1 MAEIS
6 KVAVL
11 IESSREYGRGILRGV
26 AQYARLHDP
35 WIFYIEPGDDKISLK
50 QLEGWKG
57 DGIIAVIDNK
67 KLAEKIV
74 ALNIPTIAR
83 GNFPIPGMPTIDH
96 DCFSKAT
103 TAAEHLIGC
112 GLKHFAY
119 CGYSKTYWSAEL
131 EKVFDQIIRKAGFDL
146 IIYKSPGLR
155 IRRLGDRGYRHLTD
169 WIKTLPKPIGIL
181 ACNDDRGHHVIESC
195 KYAHA
200 RVPEEVAVI
209 GVDNDELICEFCNP
223 PLTSIKLNTEKA
235 GYRAAELLD
244 LMMKGKKVPEQ
255 KIEVI
260 AQYVVPRQST
270 NILAVE
276 DKAVAEALQFIRSNI
291 RRAIHVEEVAGAL
304 AMTQQ
309 ALNKRFRKALGRS
322 IHDEIQQV
330 RMAHIARMLI
340 ETDMPISRIAATLGY
355 YDIKNLSRAFRQM
368 NGMTP
373 KVYRNTYSF
382 KAEV

>member
-1 MAEIS
+1 MAKIS

-11 IESSREYGRGILRGV
+11 TESSREYGRGILRGI

-35 WIFYIEPGDDKISLK
+35 WFFYIEPGDDKISLK

-57 DGIIAVIDNK
+57 DGIIALIEDK
-67 KLAEKIV
+67 KLAEKVI
-74 ALNIPTIAR
+74 ALNIPTITR
-83 GNFPIPGMPTIDH
+83 GNFPIPGMPAIEH
-96 DCFSKAT
+96 DCFSKAAA
-103 TAAEHLIGC
+103 AAEHLIGC

-119 CGYSKTYWSAEL
+119 CGYSKIYWSVEL
-131 EKVFDQIIRKAGFDL
+131 ERMFSQFIQKAGFDL
-146 IIYKSPGLR
+146 IVYKSPGLR
-155 IRRLGDRGYRHLTD
+155 IRRLGDKGYRHMTD

-195 KYAHA
+195 KYAHV

-223 PLTSIKLNTEKA
+223 PLTSIRLNTEKA

-244 LMMKGKKVPEQ
+244 LMMKGSKVPEQ

-276 DKAVAEALQFIRSNI
+276 DEVVAEALQFIRTNI
-291 RRAIHVEEVAGAL
+291 RRAIQVEEVAGAL
-304 AMTQQ
+304 AVTRQ
-309 ALNKRFRKALGRS
+309 ALNKRFRRTLGRS
-322 IHDEIQQV
+322 VHDEIQQV
-330 RMAHIARMLI
+330 HMAYIARMLI
-340 ETDMPISRIAATLGY
+340 ETDMPIASIASTLGY
-355 YDIKNLSRAFRQM
+355 YDIKNLSRAFRHV

-373 KVYRNTYSF
+373 RVYRNTYGF
-382 KAEV
+382 KAEF